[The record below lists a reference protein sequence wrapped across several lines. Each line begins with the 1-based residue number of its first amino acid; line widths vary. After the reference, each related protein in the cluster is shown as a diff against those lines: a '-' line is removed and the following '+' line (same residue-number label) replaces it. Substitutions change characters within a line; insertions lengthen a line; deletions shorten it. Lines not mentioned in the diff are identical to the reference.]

1 MSTNYHYGD
10 KVGGDKFGGDKF
22 GGDKVSVRGNHNVG
36 MIKNQETADPR
47 EALQEM
53 INVVQVMRGQISAG
67 DRQVIDESMTIV
79 HRADNVEKGTLRRA
93 LSNIAGVA
101 AMVGQ
106 VGVPVLESIRTVMAA
121 FGV

>member
-10 KVGGDKFGGDKF
+10 KVGGDKF

-36 MIKNQETADPR
+36 MIKNQGTADPR
-47 EALQEM
+47 EALHEM
-53 INVVQVMRGQISAG
+53 INAVQVLRGQVSAA
-67 DRQVIDESMTIV
+67 DRQVIDESMNIV

-101 AMVGQ
+101 AMVGR
-106 VGVPVLESIRTVMAA
+106 VGVPVIESVRAVMAA
-121 FGV
+121 FGM